1 MSRSEITLKL
11 LKDFQCLASECPD
24 DCCSYD
30 WGISVDLDTLKKW
43 EELEDSNYR
52 EKLLSTVFDGE
63 INGVKQKL
71 VGGAG
76 KKCSL
81 MDGNGLC
88 TIHTDLGENYL
99 GKTCRTYPRI
109 SKEFKSY
116 SLKTATMS
124 CPEIARMVFDS
135 KDTSMFDIDSAPS
148 GLAEHVYLINDF
160 VDKVLNKTG
169 YTIAARVIT
178 ISRFLYSIADLS
190 SRGELSLLVLTAM
203 SKKISKPL
211 KEAERDV
218 KSKRLKIPDEVAGKF
233 WSIIY
238 KIISKG
244 AIANLD
250 ERIRNHPIVA
260 KLAATDPS
268 NQDYKELYNNLS
280 ALRNNATPVL
290 ADILD
295 NLGMKYLLVKF
306 QSRGFPYDPPAD
318 NYIAAF
324 LFGILPYCYINLCLW
339 VLFDSEK
346 KIMKQ
351 DVIDIIYRTERIVQ
365 HSDAI
370 YKSIINNQQILQIN
384 EFDACFADLS

>member
-52 EKLLSTVFDGE
+52 EKLLSNVYDGE
-63 INGVKQKL
+63 ISGVKQKL
-71 VGGAG
+71 VGGVD
-76 KKCSL
+76 KKCSFL
-81 MDGNGLC
+81 DKNGLC
-88 TIHTDLGENYL
+88 TIHADLGEEYL

-109 SKEFKSY
+109 SKIFKSY
-116 SLKTATMS
+116 SLTSATMS

-135 KDTSMFDIDSAPS
+135 KDLRMFEVDGVPD
-148 GLAEHVYLINDF
+148 GLEEHTYRINDF

-169 YTIAARVIT
+169 YSIAARVIT
-178 ISRFLYSIADLS
+178 ISRFLYSIADMS
-190 SRGELSLLVLTAM
+190 NRGELSMPVLTAM

-218 KSKRLKIPDEVAGKF
+218 KSKRLKISDEVAGKF
-233 WSIIY
+233 WSIVY

-244 AIANLD
+244 AVANLD
-250 ERIRNHPIVA
+250 ERIRSHPIVA
-260 KLAATDPS
+260 KLAASDPS
-268 NQDYKELYNNLS
+268 NQDYKELYTSLS

-295 NLGMKYLLVKF
+295 NLGMKYLAVKF
-306 QSRGFPYDPPAD
+306 QSRGFPFDPPAD

-339 VLFDSEK
+339 ILFDHEK
-346 KIMKQ
+346 MIMKQ

-365 HSDAI
+365 HTERI
-370 YKSIINNQQILQIN
+370 YKSIINNKQILQIN